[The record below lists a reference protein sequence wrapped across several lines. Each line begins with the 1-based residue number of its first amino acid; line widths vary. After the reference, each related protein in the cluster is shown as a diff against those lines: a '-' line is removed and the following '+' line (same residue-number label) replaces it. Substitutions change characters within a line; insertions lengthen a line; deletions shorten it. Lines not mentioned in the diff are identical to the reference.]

1 MAKEKF
7 GRKYR
12 LTIGGTNIRGS
23 TSNLTKSVV
32 LTESNIEFDIR
43 TTKKSKLNTLELKIY
58 NLSKS
63 SIAIF
68 DVKDVL
74 VTLEVGYADEPY
86 VLLFKGDKANMRTT
100 KTPPDV
106 VTTVIAAEGYVAIRE
121 GAVQV
126 TSPEGST
133 VKQVLSSVIKAG
145 FPDIK
150 TINITGEGTLKKYNK
165 GYSSSGH
172 AKSQMDTICKANN
185 LEWNIEKNEILNV
198 FSKKG
203 DIKVK
208 SLVISPSNGLLSSPE
223 KISQDV
229 RTLKNDLGVP
239 PDSGIKF
246 ECLLNPLVRAGAV
259 VTIEGT
265 FAADGNYLVNEVSH
279 RGSYED
285 NDWTTT
291 IEGTIY

>member
-1 MAKEKF
+1 MAAEKF

-12 LTIGGTNIRGS
+12 LTIGGTNITGS
-23 TSNLTKSVV
+23 TTNLTKSVV
-32 LTESNIEFDIR
+32 ITESNIEFDIK

-63 SIAIF
+63 TIAIF

-74 VTLEVGYADEPY
+74 VTLEVGYGDGPY
-86 VLLFKGDKANMRTT
+86 LLLFKGDKTHMRTQNI
-100 KTPPDV
+100 PPDV
-106 VTTVIAAEGYVAIRE
+106 CTTVIAAEGYVSVRE
-121 GAVQV
+121 GAVQT

-133 VKQVLSSVIKAG
+133 VKQVISAIIKAG
-145 FPDIK
+145 FPEIK
-150 TINITGEGTLKKYNK
+150 NINITGAGADKKYNK
-165 GYSSSGH
+165 GYSAAGH
-172 AKSQMDTICKANN
+172 AKSQLDDICKAND
-185 LEWNIEKNEILNV
+185 LEWNIEKNETLNV

-208 SLVISPSNGLLSSPE
+208 SLVISPSNGLISSPE
-223 KISQDV
+223 KTSQDV

-239 PDSGIKF
+239 PDSGIRF

-259 VTIEGT
+259 VTIQGT

-279 RGSYED
+279 RGCYED
-285 NDWTTT
+285 NEWTTI
-291 IEGTIY
+291 IEGTVY